1 MKESFK
7 RKIILFLILTTIVVG
22 ALDVSY
28 GVFFGVLTNLLINA
42 FWNSK
47 LFPEKK
53 PEEKSKRELIVEN
66 VSRPI
71 F

>member
-1 MKESFK
+1 MKEKIK
-7 RKIILFLILTTIVVG
+7 RNIIFTLIGSTILIG
-22 ALDVSY
+22 AIDVAY
-28 GVFFGVLTNLLINA
+28 GVYFGVLTNVLINA

-53 PEEKSKRELIVEN
+53 KTDRELIVEN
-66 VSRPI
+66 VSRPN

>member
-47 LFPEKK
+47 LFPTIQ
-53 PEEKSKRELIVEN
+53 KSNEQLIVES
-66 VSRPI
+66 VQRPRL
-71 F
+71 

>member
-47 LFPEKK
+47 LFPKIERSN
-53 PEEKSKRELIVEN
+53 EQLIVE
-66 VSRPI
+66 SIGKPRL
-71 F
+71 

>member
-1 MKESFK
+1 MKENLK
-7 RKIILFLILTTIVVG
+7 RKIILFLILTTVVVG

-47 LFPEKK
+47 LFPKI
-53 PEEKSKRELIVEN
+53 EKSNEQLIVES
-66 VSRPI
+66 VQRPKL
-71 F
+71 

>member
-47 LFPEKK
+47 LVPKI
-53 PEEKSKRELIVEN
+53 EKSNEQLIVES
-66 VSRPI
+66 VQRPRL
-71 F
+71 

>member
-47 LFPEKK
+47 LFPKIERSN
-53 PEEKSKRELIVEN
+53 EQLIVE
-66 VSRPI
+66 SIGQPRL
-71 F
+71 

>member
-22 ALDVSY
+22 TLDVSY

-47 LFPEKK
+47 LFPKI
-53 PEEKSKRELIVEN
+53 EKSNEQLIVES
-66 VSRPI
+66 VQRPRL
-71 F
+71 

>member
-22 ALDVSY
+22 ILDVSY

-47 LFPEKK
+47 LFPKIEK
-53 PEEKSKRELIVEN
+53 PNEQLIVE
-66 VSRPI
+66 SIGRPRL
-71 F
+71 

>member
-47 LFPEKK
+47 LFPKI
-53 PEEKSKRELIVEN
+53 EKSNEQLIVES
-66 VSRPI
+66 VQRPK

>member
-22 ALDVSY
+22 ALNVSY

-47 LFPEKK
+47 LFPKIERSN
-53 PEEKSKRELIVEN
+53 EQLIVE
-66 VSRPI
+66 SIGKPRL
-71 F
+71 

>member
-22 ALDVSY
+22 ALNVSY

-47 LFPEKK
+47 LFPENKK
-53 PEEKSKRELIVEN
+53 KETSERQLIVE
-66 VSRPI
+66 SIHPPK

>member
-47 LFPEKK
+47 LFPKI
-53 PEEKSKRELIVEN
+53 EKSNEQLIVEN
-66 VSRPI
+66 VQRPRL
-71 F
+71 

>member
-1 MKESFK
+1 MKECFK

-22 ALDVSY
+22 VLDVSY

-47 LFPEKK
+47 LFP
-53 PEEKSKRELIVEN
+53 SKVAPARELITESVAP
-66 VSRPI
+66 RL
-71 F
+71 

>member
-47 LFPEKK
+47 LFPKIEK
-53 PEEKSKRELIVEN
+53 PNEQLIVE
-66 VSRPI
+66 SIGRPRL
-71 F
+71 

>member
-1 MKESFK
+1 MKESLK

-47 LFPEKK
+47 LFPKIERSN
-53 PEEKSKRELIVEN
+53 EQLIVE
-66 VSRPI
+66 SIGRPRL
-71 F
+71 

>member
-22 ALDVSY
+22 ALNVSY

-47 LFPEKK
+47 LFPTIQ
-53 PEEKSKRELIVEN
+53 KSNEQLIVES
-66 VSRPI
+66 VQRPRL
-71 F
+71 

>member
-22 ALDVSY
+22 ILDVSY

-47 LFPEKK
+47 LFPKI
-53 PEEKSKRELIVEN
+53 EKSNEQLIVES
-66 VSRPI
+66 VQRPRL
-71 F
+71 

>member
-47 LFPEKK
+47 LFPKIEK
-53 PEEKSKRELIVEN
+53 PNEQLIVEN
-66 VSRPI
+66 VQRPRL
-71 F
+71 